1 MDSAW
6 IIWYDAAAAE
16 SYTIGGGVGL
26 LVIIGFGVGCLEGLL
41 VVGLFEGLPVTG
53 FGVGCLEGL
62 LVVGFAVFGLLEGLL
77 VIGWRLGEGVG
88 GRLVGLCVCGVGFCV
103 GVLDGGAVAVAAPPT
118 QSFTLG

>member
-16 SYTIGGGVGL
+16 SGGVGL

-62 LVVGFAVFGLLEGLL
+62 LVVGFAVVGLLEGLL

-88 GRLVGLCVCGVGFCV
+88 FCV
-103 GVLDGGAVAVAAPPT
+103 
-118 QSFTLG
+118 

>member
-16 SYTIGGGVGL
+16 SFGGGVGL

-62 LVVGFAVFGLLEGLL
+62 LVVGLLEGLL

-88 GRLVGLCVCGVGFCV
+88 ERVVGLYV
-103 GVLDGGAVAVAAPPT
+103 
-118 QSFTLG
+118 

>member
-6 IIWYDAAAAE
+6 IISYDAAAAE
-16 SYTIGGGVGL
+16 SSKIFDVGGGVGL

-62 LVVGFAVFGLLEGLL
+62 LVVGFAVVGLLEGL

-88 GRLVGLCVCGVGFCV
+88 ERVVGLYV
-103 GVLDGGAVAVAAPPT
+103 
-118 QSFTLG
+118 

>member
-16 SYTIGGGVGL
+16 SYKKVGGGVGL

-53 FGVGCLEGL
+53 LGVGCLEGL
-62 LVVGFAVFGLLEGLL
+62 LVVGFSVVGLLEGLL

-88 GRLVGLCVCGVGFCV
+88 ERLVGFCV
-103 GVLDGGAVAVAAPPT
+103 
-118 QSFTLG
+118 